1 MNQDLLLLIACIS
14 LLFYGCNVLADC
26 TFDRPLSAHF
36 GYGLICIISTWQ
48 IIPALAI
55 GILIIF
61 VIYSLVILTIW
72 LANYK
77 TKHHA
82 SNYKN
87 S

>member
-61 VIYSLVILTIW
+61 ILYSGLILAIW
-72 LANYK
+72 VESKRSKN
-77 TKHHA
+77 HA
-82 SNYKN
+82 SNIKN